1 MPLLGLKVLITSG
14 AIVDIFLG
22 LFLLAI
28 CIKQVNTKSRVML
41 PVTAVTALVVMIS
54 TFMFEYDKERLSSG
68 IFRTGD
74 YLQESQNLFYKD
86 GKTSTVS
93 VFRQEQSITLANNG
107 KPDASIY
114 LSTTEYSGDETT
126 QTLVGILPLLH
137 KPGAEN
143 AAIIGMGS
151 GLSTHAILSSPELK
165 QVDTIEIEAAVVE
178 AANLFRPKS
187 EKAYSDERSYIHID
201 DAKTFFTTHGHK
213 YDVIVSEPPNPWV
226 SGVSSLFTRE
236 FYQRIKNHMNSDAV
250 FVQWL
255 QLYEIDI
262 ELVATVFNALSLEFS
277 DYVVYSSNNGSDMII
292 IARKDGLITP
302 AVIPTDPNSE
312 ITRTLSDHGIN
323 SYNDLQL
330 RLVSGKQLL
339 GPAFSNISGLVNSDY
354 FPHLDN
360 GAARSRFALSR
371 ADELYNMLMYK
382 VPIMRTL
389 QSDMRID
396 SDKYTY
402 TNTYKPAANMYSAN
416 LFYKSLIHG
425 ETDDTNMDGRRN
437 LRSTFLTAFKQKLA
451 NCSKQDSE
459 QIAGMLQQL
468 ASFTLPY
475 LSRDELGS
483 LWQVVE
489 ISPCIQSTEPNSD
502 LRQWVYLYTAISERD
517 LQKTKYLSEKML
529 ASIQHSDNKLT
540 EFLVVSAL
548 LGNFFSDDD
557 NTAAILEK
565 WGDMLLEGSDETR
578 LATAILTGR
587 TGRGTAGAN
596 SLANSH

>member
-1 MPLLGLKVLITSG
+1 
-14 AIVDIFLG
+14 
-22 LFLLAI
+22 
-28 CIKQVNTKSRVML
+28 
-41 PVTAVTALVVMIS
+41 
-54 TFMFEYDKERLSSG
+54 
-68 IFRTGD
+68 
-74 YLQESQNLFYKD
+74 
-86 GKTSTVS
+86 
-93 VFRQEQSITLANNG
+93 
-107 KPDASIY
+107 
-114 LSTTEYSGDETT
+114 
-126 QTLVGILPLLH
+126 
-137 KPGAEN
+137 
-143 AAIIGMGS
+143 MGS
-151 GLSTHAILSSPELK
+151 GLSTHAILASPELK

-187 EKAYSDERSYIHID
+187 EKAYSDERSYIHVD

-236 FYQRIKNHMNSDAV
+236 FYQRIKNYMNSDAV

-262 ELVATVFNALSLEFS
+262 KLVATVFNALSLEFS

-292 IARKDGLITP
+292 IARKDDLITP

-330 RLVSGKQLL
+330 RLVSRKQLL
-339 GPAFSNISGLVNSDY
+339 GPAFTTISDLVNSDY

-360 GAARSRFALSR
+360 GAARSRFAMSR

-382 VPIMRTL
+382 VPVMRSL

-402 TNTYKPAANMYSAN
+402 TNAYKPAANMYSAN
-416 LFYKSLIHG
+416 LFYKSLVHG
-425 ETDDTNMDGRRN
+425 ETEDANMDGRRN
-437 LRSTFLTAFKQKLA
+437 LRNTFLTVFKQKLA
-451 NCSKQDSE
+451 NCSKEDSE
-459 QIAGMLQQL
+459 QIAGMLHQL

-475 LSRDELGS
+475 LSREELGS

-489 ISPCIQSTEPNSD
+489 ISPCIQSAETSID
-502 LRQWVYLYTAISERD
+502 LRQWVCLYTAISERD
-517 LQKTKYLSEKML
+517 FQKTKYLSEKML
-529 ASIQHSDNKLT
+529 ATIQHSDKKLT

-557 NTAAILEK
+557 NTAANLEK
-565 WGDMLLEGSDETR
+565 WGDKLLEGSAETR
-578 LATAILTGR
+578 PATAILTSR
-587 TGRGTAGAN
+587 TGRETTGAN
-596 SLANSH
+596 SLADSH

>member
-1 MPLLGLKVLITSG
+1 
-14 AIVDIFLG
+14 
-22 LFLLAI
+22 
-28 CIKQVNTKSRVML
+28 
-41 PVTAVTALVVMIS
+41 
-54 TFMFEYDKERLSSG
+54 
-68 IFRTGD
+68 
-74 YLQESQNLFYKD
+74 
-86 GKTSTVS
+86 
-93 VFRQEQSITLANNG
+93 
-107 KPDASIY
+107 
-114 LSTTEYSGDETT
+114 
-126 QTLVGILPLLH
+126 
-137 KPGAEN
+137 
-143 AAIIGMGS
+143 
-151 GLSTHAILSSPELK
+151 
-165 QVDTIEIEAAVVE
+165 
-178 AANLFRPKS
+178 
-187 EKAYSDERSYIHID
+187 
-201 DAKTFFTTHGHK
+201 
-213 YDVIVSEPPNPWV
+213 
-226 SGVSSLFTRE
+226 
-236 FYQRIKNHMNSDAV
+236 
-250 FVQWL
+250 
-255 QLYEIDI
+255 
-262 ELVATVFNALSLEFS
+262 
-277 DYVVYSSNNGSDMII
+277 
-292 IARKDGLITP
+292 
-302 AVIPTDPNSE
+302 
-312 ITRTLSDHGIN
+312 
-323 SYNDLQL
+323 
-330 RLVSGKQLL
+330 
-339 GPAFSNISGLVNSDY
+339 
-354 FPHLDN
+354 
-360 GAARSRFALSR
+360 
-371 ADELYNMLMYK
+371 
-382 VPIMRTL
+382 
-389 QSDMRID
+389 
-396 SDKYTY
+396 
-402 TNTYKPAANMYSAN
+402 MYSAN